1 MVSHVRSLSPPPGQQ
16 KAEEKPLGFG
26 ADAYMLTH
34 LTSTREPRTVGPAE
48 RHRLVYYETGAP
60 RSPHAT
66 ADTSA
71 ISPKKPDYASWGH
84 TRAETASSAPFS
96 TSPSKAPRSSTFTLD
111 KVESVAASEEKATAS
126 TTTSAP
132 APAPAATTVLSEEGE
147 ATNALAPDPPPQESW
162 VDSAMAAEEAA
173 QQASLAA
180 LARMKANDDAAL
192 GEALPL
198 LEECLN
204 KLRTQTSASHH
215 PLVIELMETYASM
228 LYAKGDD
235 EAANAVVREIACK
248 RLVKD
253 VVSNVGEGRV
263 GVAKQQAVE
272 EVPQKSGWLWW

>member
-1 MVSHVRSLSPPPGQQ
+1 MWRCEHQTCRRGIGDALPPTTSITTMSAAKTHGGESPPRRPNIPPPSQRPLVPGGYGADSFMMQHAKRVPKFSAPKPPERPAATGAMTPKNEGPGGFMVSHVRSLSPPPGQ

-126 TTTSAP
+126 
-132 APAPAATTVLSEEGE
+132 L
-147 ATNALAPDPPPQESW
+147 LRLQLLRLRL
-162 VDSAMAAEEAA
+162 
-173 QQASLAA
+173 QQRPSCLKK
-180 LARMKANDDAAL
+180 ARR
-192 GEALPL
+192 
-198 LEECLN
+198 
-204 KLRTQTSASHH
+204 RTHWRQT
-215 PLVIELMETYASM
+215 
-228 LYAKGDD
+228 
-235 EAANAVVREIACK
+235 R
-248 RLVKD
+248 RRR
-253 VVSNVGEGRV
+253 RV
-263 GVAKQQAVE
+263 GWIARWRPRRQHSK
-272 EVPQKSGWLWW
+272 PHWRHWRG

>member
-111 KVESVAASEEKATAS
+111 KVESVAASEEKAS
-126 TTTSAP
+126 KDRKQP
-132 APAPAATTVLSEEGE
+132 ELEKLSPIDG
-147 ATNALAPDPPPQESW
+147 ALCMCAFSIRPGHIYPRS
-162 VDSAMAAEEAA
+162 
-173 QQASLAA
+173 
-180 LARMKANDDAAL
+180 
-192 GEALPL
+192 
-198 LEECLN
+198 
-204 KLRTQTSASHH
+204 
-215 PLVIELMETYASM
+215 
-228 LYAKGDD
+228 
-235 EAANAVVREIACK
+235 
-248 RLVKD
+248 
-253 VVSNVGEGRV
+253 
-263 GVAKQQAVE
+263 
-272 EVPQKSGWLWW
+272 

>member
-1 MVSHVRSLSPPPGQQ
+1 MVSHVRSLSPPPGQ

-111 KVESVAASEEKATAS
+111 KVESVAASEEKTAS
-126 TTTSAP
+126 TTTAAAP
-132 APAPAATTVLSEEGE
+132 SPAPAAE
-147 ATNALAPDPPPQESW
+147 ATTKDESNTLAPEPPPQESW

-173 QQASLAA
+173 QQASLEA

-215 PLVIELMETYASM
+215 PLVIELMETYAAM

-248 RLVKD
+248 RLVKE
-253 VVSNVGEGRV
+253 VVSNVAEGRV

-272 EVPQKSGWLWW
+272 EAPQKSGWLWW